1 MPAECAAVAPQTA
14 VLQLHDGDFLAGRL
28 VDCDE
33 TGVIR
38 WRMRGASSPFEFSS
52 AVLRA
57 AYFPM
62 PEAAHLPTGDFLI
75 ELSNGDLLYGSIL
88 SITPERF
95 ELETARFGRLRV
107 AREEIRRL
115 ARWNGSSPS
124 EYRGPNGL
132 AEWQTAEENQWY
144 EEAGRLITKSARAQV
159 QKKLPIPAKARIELE
174 VAGGRDLEFALVL
187 SSGTSDQQLQQGF
200 RFEVWQRSLVVLRE
214 LDDRADMTVV
224 CELDAGENRVQL
236 EALLDQEQGTMSV
249 HAPDGKQLAAI
260 KVPLQ
265 DQDKTHRLEWI
276 TILNGR
282 GEFRLERLAVG
293 HWNGQLPPQIEG
305 EKAGL
310 CRLDGTIVYGEVVGF
325 DDDTAQFLVRT
336 DDTEDERIDAASV
349 ACIFALPA
357 AQPTEKRFRVGL
369 HDGSRLSGELTKV
382 AGDKIYIL
390 RRGIEEPLACAV
402 ADVHSIVGLGQ
413 SSNPPERR
421 SSAGRL
427 ELDGVRSHGSLV
439 AASATKGNTCLVWQP
454 RFSETSSPLDRS
466 ASGRIVYRDP
476 PRRQATAG
484 PRTLQRRQLEL
495 QLRLKQEQVERGGIV
510 QRTVRNLAAAAQR
523 QLTPK
528 PNGAGTLYLRAGD
541 RIPCEATRIDE
552 TGVHFSSSVVDAT
565 FAPHRAV
572 KALELVSNWTAAAL
586 AEEKRQ
592 RLLTLP
598 RMQKANPPT
607 HLVASTGGDILR
619 TNLIS
624 MNSDTLVV
632 ESRLESKT
640 IPRDRV
646 ACLIWLHDEGSGTAA
661 AIPGDVS
668 PTVDFSDSLSVQAVR
683 ADGVR
688 LTFVPQECT
697 GNELI
702 GASKL
707 LGDCRV
713 EIRKVDVL
721 AFGSMVETLADE
733 QAFHDWKLSDA
744 IEPRYVDADQGGGGE
759 PTSLAGSGLIGK
771 PAPDFRLELLDGGE
785 FQLNEQK
792 GHVVVLDF
800 WASWCGPCMQSMP
813 QVDSIVAKFAAQGV
827 KLLTVNMQEDSTAA
841 SSALERLKIS
851 PAVALDIDG
860 AVAERFQVT
869 AIPHTVVINPD
880 GNVAQLFIGASPQ
893 FAEQL
898 EAAISDLLTPRG
910 TQ

>member
-1 MPAECAAVAPQTA
+1 
-14 VLQLHDGDFLAGRL
+14 
-28 VDCDE
+28 
-33 TGVIR
+33 
-38 WRMRGASSPFEFSS
+38 
-52 AVLRA
+52 
-57 AYFPM
+57 
-62 PEAAHLPTGDFLI
+62 
-75 ELSNGDLLYGSIL
+75 
-88 SITPERF
+88 
-95 ELETARFGRLRV
+95 V

-115 ARWNGSSPS
+115 ARWSGSSPN

-132 AEWQTAEENQWY
+132 AEWHSADEDQWY
-144 EEAGRLITKSARAQV
+144 EEAGRLITKSPRAQV

-174 VAGGRDLEFALVL
+174 ITGGRDLEFALVL

-224 CELDAGENRVQL
+224 CELNAGENRVQL

-249 HAPDGKQLAAI
+249 HELDGKQLAAI

-265 DQDKTHRLEWI
+265 DKNNANALEWI

-293 HWNGQLPPQIEG
+293 HWNGQLPPQVG
-305 EKAGL
+305 NKAGL
-310 CRLDGTIVYGEVVGF
+310 HRLDGTIVYGEVAGF
-325 DDDTAQFLVRT
+325 DADTAQFLVRT
-336 DDTEDERIDAASV
+336 DDSKDERVDAASV

-357 AQPTEKRFRVGL
+357 AQPTEHRFRMGL
-369 HDGSRLSGELTKV
+369 HDGSRVSGELTKV
-382 AGDKIYIL
+382 AGDTIHIL

-427 ELDGVRSHGSLV
+427 ELDGVRSQGSLV

-454 RFSETSSPLDRS
+454 RFSETSSPLDRN

-484 PRTLQRRQLEL
+484 QRTLQRRQLEL
-495 QLRLKQEQVERGGIV
+495 QLRLKQEQMVRGGIV

-624 MNSDTLVV
+624 MNADTLVV
-632 ESRLESKT
+632 ESRLESQT

-661 AIPGDVS
+661 AIPEDDS
-668 PTVDFSDSLSVQAVR
+668 STVDTSDSLSVQAVR

-688 LTFVPQECT
+688 LTFVPQECK

-721 AFGSMVETLADE
+721 AFGSKIEALADE
-733 QAFHDWKLSDA
+733 QAFHDWKLNDA
-744 IEPRYVDADQGGGGE
+744 VEPRYVDADQGGGGE

-785 FQLNEQK
+785 FRLSEQK

-813 QVDSIVAKFAAQGV
+813 QMDAIVAKFAAQGV
-827 KLLTVNMQEDSTAA
+827 KLVTVNMQEDSAAA
-841 SSALERLKIS
+841 SSALDRLKIS

-860 AVAERFQVT
+860 AAAERFQVT
-869 AIPHTVVINPD
+869 AIPHTVVIDPD

-898 EAAISDLLTPRG
+898 EAAISDLLSARDM
-910 TQ
+910 Q